1 MLFSP
6 ARQKSITG
14 VTTMRNRYSID
25 HFSRLF
31 CRLAFCLVAAEA
43 ITSHAAQ
50 MDSINQSLQKY
61 VDDHQIAGAV
71 TLVAEHG
78 QVKHLGAVGMADLE
92 KQTPMTTDTM
102 FGIMSMTKPITS
114 TALMILKDE
123 GKLSYDDPVAKY
135 IPAFADAKLTSG
147 EPVQG
152 LTIRRLVT
160 HTSGLVGKQDC
171 EVSLEATADML
182 AKRPFGFQPGE
193 KWEYS
198 PGVNVCGR
206 IIEIASGEPYEQFL
220 AERIF
225 QPLGMGDTT
234 FHLTPEERSRV
245 AQLYKLS
252 KPTESEPAKLVPGQ
266 RMAKAGEPEV
276 VPNPSGGLFSTA
288 RDMQRFY
295 QMILSG
301 GQLDGHRVVSA
312 DGVREMTTIQT
323 GDIVTGFTPGN
334 GWGLGWCVVREPQD
348 ITAMLSPGTF
358 GHGGAFGTQGWVDPV
373 KGRIFVLMIQRAGLS
388 NSDGSEIRRDFQQA
402 AVDALEK

>member
-1 MLFSP
+1 
-6 ARQKSITG
+6 
-14 VTTMRNRYSID
+14 
-25 HFSRLF
+25 
-31 CRLAFCLVAAEA
+31 
-43 ITSHAAQ
+43 
-50 MDSINQSLQKY
+50 
-61 VDDHQIAGAV
+61 
-71 TLVAEHG
+71 
-78 QVKHLGAVGMADLE
+78 DLE

-102 FGIMSMTKPITS
+102 FGIMSMTKPITA